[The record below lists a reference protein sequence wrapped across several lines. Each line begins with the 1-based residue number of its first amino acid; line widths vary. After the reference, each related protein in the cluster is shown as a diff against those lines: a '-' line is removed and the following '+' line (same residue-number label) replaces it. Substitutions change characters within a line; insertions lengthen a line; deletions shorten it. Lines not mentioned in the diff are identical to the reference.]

1 MTLMATMCNI
11 DRQVKI
17 NALRRLFEVL
27 QRKLQ
32 ARAIGSAGLET
43 KCERGKA
50 MLEATMEEMF

>member
-1 MTLMATMCNI
+1 MATMCNI